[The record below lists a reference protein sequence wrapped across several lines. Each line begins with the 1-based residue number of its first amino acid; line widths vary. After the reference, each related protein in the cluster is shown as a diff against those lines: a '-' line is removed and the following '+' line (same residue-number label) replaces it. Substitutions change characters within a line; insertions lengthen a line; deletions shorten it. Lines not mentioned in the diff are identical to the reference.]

1 MSIARAK
8 LVRLVVKMRL
18 AVEATSP
25 VRDLLLRWSGA
36 PSVSWSTP
44 TRTAALFAQWV
55 AEGHV
60 AFDPE
65 PSSGA
70 AALYDSAVLTS
81 ALFADDVVDQA
92 LAQAPV
98 RTVEVDSSDSI
109 SDRPPRSEPE
119 ATAPTVARRLCSL
132 CQRRPLRLPLRYGA
146 TRVLGRHQSV

>member
-25 VRDLLLRWSGA
+25 VRDLLLRWSGP

-44 TRTAALFAQWV
+44 TRTAACLRSRW
-55 AEGHV
+55 GKGML
-60 AFDPE
+60 PLTLS
-65 PSSGA
+65 PR
-70 AALYDSAVLTS
+70 LSAVLTP

-132 CQRRPLRLPLRYGA
+132 RQRRPLRLPLRYGA